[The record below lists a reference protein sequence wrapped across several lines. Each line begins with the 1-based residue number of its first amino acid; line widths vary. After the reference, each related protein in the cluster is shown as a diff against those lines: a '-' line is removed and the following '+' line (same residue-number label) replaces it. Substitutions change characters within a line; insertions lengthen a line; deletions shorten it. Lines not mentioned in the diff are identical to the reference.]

1 MRDGPGTDRIRILG
15 IGNVLM
21 GDDAFGPWVIH
32 ALEHTLELPP
42 GVCAM
47 DIGTPG
53 LDLTPF
59 LQDVDTVVF
68 VDAVDATGAPG
79 ELRIYRKDEILA
91 HLPNPR
97 LSPHDPSLKE
107 ALLLLDF
114 AGIGPRDARLVG
126 AIPARV
132 GKGTGLSPEVRKAV
146 PRAVE
151 AVFDELAR
159 LGFPARRR
167 AVPPLPAPWWESAP
181 RPERRGPVAEAAS
194 PA

>member
-1 MRDGPGTDRIRILG
+1 MSDGPGRDRVRILG

-32 ALEHTLELPP
+32 ALEQTMELPP
-42 GVCAM
+42 GVSAI

-79 ELRIYRKDEILA
+79 ELRTYRKGEILA

-114 AGIGPRDARLVG
+114 AGIGPRDAVLVG

-132 GKGTGLSPEVRKAV
+132 EKGTGLSPGVSDAV
-146 PRAVE
+146 PRAVD
-151 AVFDELAR
+151 AVLAELAR
-159 LGFPARRR
+159 LGVPAGRRER
-167 AVPPLPAPWWESAP
+167 PGMPAPWWERCGAAP
-181 RPERRGPVAEAAS
+181 EEAVRS
-194 PA
+194 